1 MASLD
6 RPSESSAD
14 LTSGDGVATA
24 AEEDG
29 RGRDAASPTKIP
41 VRAWKDV
48 LLRVK
53 SEAKEDHATLLA
65 AGVALYGL
73 LALVPALIALISVYG
88 LVADPQTIDSQ
99 LANSLTA
106 APAEVRTVISQQV
119 RDIGNASSGAIL
131 AVIGGTLLALW
142 SASAG
147 VKNLIEAINVAYD
160 EDESRGFVKLRAVSL
175 AFTVGVIV
183 FLVVA
188 FGLIALLPSLLA
200 EANLGTAGRVAAGV
214 LRFAILFAGL
224 LFGLAVLYRYAPD
237 RQNAKWS
244 WASPGAVFAAVVWIV
259 GSLLFSLYTANFGKY
274 NETYGALAGFVVLI
288 LWLLLTALVV
298 ILGAELNC
306 ELERQ
311 TLRDSTAG
319 PDQPL
324 GSRGAYA
331 ADTFAPPA
339 KGNGAVKADSNG
351 AVDASRSR

>member
-6 RPSESSAD
+6 SRAEPISARRNEE
-14 LTSGDGVATA
+14 GVPTA
-24 AEEDG
+24 IANDG
-29 RGRDAASPTKIP
+29 RGRDAESPTKIP
-41 VRAWKDV
+41 ARGWKDV
-48 LLRVK
+48 FLRVK
-53 SEAKEDHATLLA
+53 AEAKADHASLLA

-88 LVADPQTIDSQ
+88 LVADPQKIDDQ
-99 LANSLTA
+99 LASALTA

-119 RDIGNASSGAIL
+119 RDIGNSSSGAIL

-160 EDESRGFVKLRAVSL
+160 EDETRGFIKLRAVSL
-175 AFTVGVIV
+175 AFTVGVIL

-188 FGLIALLPSLLA
+188 FGLIALVPPLLA
-200 EANLGTAGRVAAGV
+200 KANLGTAGRVAIGV
-214 LRFAILFAGL
+214 LRFVLLFAGL
-224 LFGLAVLYRYAPD
+224 LFGLAFLYRYAPD
-237 RQNAKWS
+237 RQRS
-244 WASPGAVFAAVVWIV
+244 RWAWVSPGAVFAAVVWIV

-274 NETYGALAGFVVLI
+274 NETYGSLGAFVVLI

-311 TLRDSTAG
+311 TFRDTTTG
-319 PDQPL
+319 PGQPL

-331 ADTFAPPA
+331 ADTVAPDTD
-339 KGNGAVKADSNG
+339 GD
-351 AVDASRSR
+351 DAASTARAR